1 MQQQKKLLYSN
12 CQTNK
17 KIVSAF
23 MRNRTMD
30 QKNSYIE
37 KQYIGRD
44 YIRIAI
50 RLVMAA
56 FCFAAYVYERDRDH
70 TVDLF
75 LVVGFGIIG
84 VSIIL
89 LFLIQYK
96 IKIENKLVIID
107 GLWSS
112 KPVKIDLNSIV
123 KVRKATYSSYI
134 FNNPVY
140 NLHRKGSIR
149 FYSSGRDA
157 VVLTDRDGLEYFIG
171 TQRPNEMYLVIQNEM
186 KS

>member
-1 MQQQKKLLYSN
+1 MV
-12 CQTNK
+12 NK
-17 KIVSAF
+17 YAF
-23 MRNRTMD
+23 F
-30 QKNSYIE
+30 E

-44 YIRIAI
+44 YIRICI

-56 FCFAAYVYERDRDH
+56 FCFAAYVYERDRDN
-70 TVDLF
+70 TQDLF

-84 VSIIL
+84 VSILL

-96 IKIENKLVIID
+96 TTIDQKKIIID
-107 GLWSS
+107 GLWSA
-112 KPVKIDLNSIV
+112 KKVMIDLNSIL
-123 KVRKATYSSYI
+123 KVRKDTYSSYL

-149 FYSSGRDA
+149 FYSSGKDA
-157 VVLTDRDGLEYFIG
+157 IVLTDRDGLEYYIG
-171 TQRPNEMYLVIQNEM
+171 TQRPNEMYLVIQQEM

>member
-17 KIVSAF
+17 KFVDAF
-23 MRNRTMD
+23 MRNSTMD

-112 KPVKIDLNSIV
+112 KSVKIDLNSII

>member
-1 MQQQKKLLYSN
+1 MSSKY
-12 CQTNK
+12 
-17 KIVSAF
+17 AF
-23 MRNRTMD
+23 L
-30 QKNSYIE
+30 E

-44 YIRIAI
+44 YIRICI

-56 FCFAAYVYERDRDH
+56 FCFAVYVYERDRDN
-70 TVDLF
+70 TQDLF

-84 VSIIL
+84 ISILL

-96 IKIENKLVIID
+96 IIITNKSVIID
-107 GLWSS
+107 GLWTA
-112 KPVKIDLNSIV
+112 KKVKIDLNSIV
-123 KVRKATYSSYI
+123 QVRKDTYSNYL

-149 FYSSGRDA
+149 FYSSGKDA
-157 VVLTDRDGLEYFIG
+157 VVLTDRDGLEYYIG
-171 TQRPNEMYLVIQNEM
+171 TQRPNEMYLVIQAEM

>member
-1 MQQQKKLLYSN
+1 ME
-12 CQTNK
+12 
-17 KIVSAF
+17 
-23 MRNRTMD
+23 
-30 QKNSYIE
+30 QKNFFLE

-56 FCFAAYVYERDRDH
+56 FCFGVYVYERDRDN

-96 IKIENKLVIID
+96 TIITD
-107 GLWSS
+107 KTIILSGLWTA
-112 KPVKIDLNSIV
+112 KKVKIDLNTIV
-123 KVRKATYSSYI
+123 SVKKSDYNNFM

-140 NLHRKGSIR
+140 NLHKKGTIR
-149 FYSSGRDA
+149 FYSSGKDA
-157 VVLTDRDGLEYFIG
+157 IVLTDRDGLEYYIG
-171 TQRPNEMYLVIQNEM
+171 TQRPNEMYLVIKEEM